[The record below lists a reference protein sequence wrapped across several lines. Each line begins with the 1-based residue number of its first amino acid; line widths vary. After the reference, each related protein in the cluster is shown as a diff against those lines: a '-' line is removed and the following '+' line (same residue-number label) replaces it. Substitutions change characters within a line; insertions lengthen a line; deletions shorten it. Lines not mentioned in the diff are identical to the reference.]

1 MRYSSTQLCVFIR
14 TESGVAKLLCDIEA
28 NHEYM
33 ADVTKK
39 YRVDQVIKFGHE
51 KRHAS
56 WDEQVGK
63 WRLSVKYD
71 GRVSRINVIF
81 SLTLEEF

>member
-1 MRYSSTQLCVFIR
+1 
-14 TESGVAKLLCDIEA
+14 
-28 NHEYM
+28 M